1 MPDESVKM
9 RLPGVSGFFLAG
21 EFRAKVKGAV
31 SVGNPLTGAIIASLA
46 FEKADFLML
55 RHGVETT
62 GLWPLFSGG

>member
-1 MPDESVKM
+1 MPDEPVKT
-9 RLPGVSGFFLAG
+9 RLPGVSGFLLAG
-21 EFRAKVKGAV
+21 GFPSKVKGAV